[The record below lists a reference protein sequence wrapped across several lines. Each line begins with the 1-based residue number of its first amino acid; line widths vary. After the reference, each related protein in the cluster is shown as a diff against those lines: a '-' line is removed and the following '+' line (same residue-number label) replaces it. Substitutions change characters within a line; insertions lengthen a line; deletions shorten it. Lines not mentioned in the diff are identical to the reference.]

1 MNEPTDKTERK
12 RLAHHLAVRNFRKR
26 QAIDALAYALER
38 LHQLP
43 RGDKI
48 PAAVIGDVDMCIQA
62 AIENLRD
69 V

>member
-1 MNEPTDKTERK
+1 MNDKTECK
-12 RLAHHLAVRNFRKR
+12 RLAHQLAVRNYHKR

>member
-26 QAIDALAYALER
+26 QAIDALNLARER
-38 LHQLP
+38 LQQLTS
-43 RGDKI
+43 GDKI
-48 PAAVIGDVDMCIQA
+48 PTVLITDVDACIQA

>member
-1 MNEPTDKTERK
+1 MNDKTERK
-12 RLAHHLAVRNFRKR
+12 RLAHQLAVRNYHKR

-48 PAAVIGDVDMCIQA
+48 PAAVIGDVDMCIRA
-62 AIENLRD
+62 AIESLRD